1 MTAGRPEIPMKIK
14 RPVLVEAGH
23 RCAIPTCRQTPV
35 EIAHIVPWSKVQEH
49 RFDNLIALCPTCHA
63 RFDHGDIDRQ
73 SMMHYKDNLEVINS
87 RYTDHERQ
95 LLKEFIRRDQGR
107 KELAAGDR
115 NFFQLREYWERA
127 GLGHIRVHDHMRWM
141 LSNLVED
148 GIIEF
153 HADKRQLTEGI
164 DAVPVVLTD
173 KGNLFLSRWSDA
185 KPV

>member
-49 RFDNLIALCPTCHA
+49 RFENLIALCPTCHA
-63 RFDHGDIDRQ
+63 RFDQGDIDRQ
-73 SMMHYKDNLEVINS
+73 SMMQYKANLEVVNS

-95 LLKEFIRRDQGR
+95 ILKEFIRRDQRR
-107 KELAAGDR
+107 KELGGKR
-115 NFFQLREYWERA
+115 NSYRRWEDWERV

-141 LSNLVED
+141 VSNLVED
-148 GIIEF
+148 GIVCF
-153 HADKRQLTEGI
+153 HADMRQLREGI
-164 DAVPVVLTD
+164 HAVPVVLTD